1 MEPLDFRFNLYPLSD
16 LAHDDRGRNVCA
28 TFWILPDDSMEAQD
42 SPLQALKKS
51 LKLFATLDMLM
62 LCVYFYYTGMLL
74 SFWSVVYGTSLSRTQ
89 GPFQNEKKFGLI
101 NKFA

>member
-1 MEPLDFRFNLYPLSD
+1 
-16 LAHDDRGRNVCA
+16 
-28 TFWILPDDSMEAQD
+28 MEAQD

-89 GPFQNEKKFGLI
+89 VG
-101 NKFA
+101 AA

>member
-1 MEPLDFRFNLYPLSD
+1 MHHPNLRKCKPIGIFPS
-16 LAHDDRGRNVCA
+16 AHDDRGRNVCA
-28 TFWILPDDSMEAQD
+28 TFWILPDKSSDSAEGAPGPD

-51 LKLFATLDMLM
+51 LKLFATVDMLM

-89 GPFQNEKKFGLI
+89 GPI
-101 NKFA
+101 